1 MDADPKFQRDTLDNA
16 WLAALARAGGD
27 VALSERYIDS
37 MMRAWAPLRD
47 VDGCLDADGL
57 HGASGDW

>member
-1 MDADPKFQRDTLDNA
+1 MDADPKPQRDTLDNA
-16 WLAALARAGGD
+16 WLAALARAAGD
-27 VALSERYIDS
+27 VALSERYIDA

-47 VDGCLDADGL
+47 VDGSFDGEL

>member
-1 MDADPKFQRDTLDNA
+1 MDADPRSQRDTLDNA
-16 WLAALARAGGD
+16 WLAALARAAGD
-27 VALSERYIDS
+27 EELSQHYIDS

-47 VDGCLDADGL
+47 AEVTFDGERL